1 MTDNDLINNKFDF
14 VVWFCNIFFYSIL
27 RVYYLSSLDI
37 IKRTLSNITPEN
49 LRKVLLII
57 ILVKIQIITQ
67 LNMFSLLV
75 LAMNVIYTSCGLF
88 LFHKVGVYALS
99 LLFFGGFN
107 AGIQYIKINLMT
119 KAL

>member
-1 MTDNDLINNKFDF
+1 
-14 VVWFCNIFFYSIL
+14 
-27 RVYYLSSLDI
+27 
-37 IKRTLSNITPEN
+37 
-49 LRKVLLII
+49 
-57 ILVKIQIITQ
+57 
-67 LNMFSLLV
+67 MFSLLV